1 MHEAAGESDDTV
13 GYQASDGNIRNSC
26 EKGQTGV
33 VQLVK
38 GNYAVMKVK
47 TVEFEMFLSWANS
60 FGVASFRLLAQMLF

>member
-33 VQLVK
+33 VQLVE

-47 TVEFEMFLSWANS
+47 TVEFEMFLSSNS
-60 FGVASFRLLAQMLF
+60 LGVASFGLLAQMLF